1 MMIES
6 VTGYLLE
13 TVRGLDPVGPARGN
27 AIALAQI
34 LLVFAPHALPKT
46 APAQGKRTTNP
57 AFRKRRFSMR
67 ICSTSALPAHERFPF
82 WADVVASTF
91 VKLDCEAPQR
101 DHFFGSVRHCTI
113 GHSEIVDVASDAQS
127 ATRSRQGIA
136 LDSSDSL
143 IVNLQILGDC
153 LIETPQLATV
163 IGVGQAAIVETAE
176 KYRLM
181 FPQRFRQIVLKLP
194 RSIVGTQPLQSHGT
208 LLRPSAARLLVQ
220 MSCWALHEADAIGE
234 GEGQAFQKSIAE
246 ILRCGLPTEEF
257 SEELDTPA
265 KVRYQRAIDLIDIH
279 LAKSTLTSARLAREL
294 GVSVRSLA
302 RLFKSRG
309 STVEEVI
316 WQRRLD
322 AARHDLL
329 DCRLAQRKITEIAFA
344 RGFSDLSHFS
354 RRFAEAYGQS
364 PRKFRSGDQRT
375 LAERQ
380 DA

>member
-1 MMIES
+1 MIES

-194 RSIVGTQPLQSHGT
+194 RLSWEPNRFSRTVRCCGRRRRGSWSKCPVGRYMKPTQ
-208 LLRPSAARLLVQ
+208 
-220 MSCWALHEADAIGE
+220 
-234 GEGQAFQKSIAE
+234 
-246 ILRCGLPTEEF
+246 
-257 SEELDTPA
+257 
-265 KVRYQRAIDLIDIH
+265 
-279 LAKSTLTSARLAREL
+279 LAKGKDRP
-294 GVSVRSLA
+294 
-302 RLFKSRG
+302 FKSRSQRFAVWATDRG
-309 STVEEVI
+309 IFGGAQHSGQGALPAGDRLDRYSLGQINSYLRPAGART
-316 WQRRLD
+316 RRLGPQPG
-322 AARHDLL
+322 APVQVARL
-329 DCRLAQRKITEIAFA
+329 DR
-344 RGFSDLSHFS
+344 
-354 RRFAEAYGQS
+354 
-364 PRKFRSGDQRT
+364 
-375 LAERQ
+375 
-380 DA
+380 